1 MEANMATY
9 GEVVSGNVKMNDT
22 QTAPCE
28 GRGQR
33 ILTQLTEDRVMI
45 VVRRWDAGDTLLEV
59 PADTLAGGALARS
72 VLLYA
77 DLHRADLWRADLDE
91 LLSARPRNRRRPQ

>member
-1 MEANMATY
+1 
-9 GEVVSGNVKMNDT
+9 VVAGDVKMNDT
-22 QTAPCE
+22 QMALPD
-28 GRGQR
+28 GRGRR

-45 VVRRWDAGDTLLEV
+45 VVRRWDTGGTLLEV

-77 DLHRADLWRADLDE
+77 DLT
-91 LLSARPRNRRRPQ
+91 ARICGGRTSTSC